1 MLFSEILVA
10 KDAEGIMIASIK
22 YAVSGFPGQLQVDRI
37 INDEGAAV
45 FYECLVKDGASCQ
58 HPVCPI

>member
-1 MLFSEILVA
+1 
-10 KDAEGIMIASIK
+10 MIASIK